1 MGDCYTTHTSA
12 SACEPMLPSRTLR
25 ASMDLLLRFSRTCA
39 TTRERCR
46 MTAVPRDERNPDANA
61 ALLIFDLRFAKA
73 KQLLPVLERC
83 ARLVCEVQA

>member
-1 MGDCYTTHTSA
+1 
-12 SACEPMLPSRTLR
+12 
-25 ASMDLLLRFSRTCA
+25 
-39 TTRERCR
+39 

-61 ALLIFDLRFAKA
+61 ALIFDLRFAKA